1 MQRRRKIET
10 LDDQE
15 RTLQSHHLVITNGT
29 KALAVAGVM
38 GGADSEVTNETVN
51 VLIESAY
58 FAGQTVRRTSKDL
71 GLRSESSARFE
82 KESTQ
87 HVHLKQFNMQL
98 L

>member
-1 MQRRRKIET
+1 MIKNVRYKATT
-10 LDDQE
+10 LL
-15 RTLQSHHLVITNGT
+15 LQTAQ

-82 KESTQ
+82 KGIDPTRTFEAIQ
-87 HVHLKQFNMQL
+87 HAYCFNGKIRWR
-98 L
+98 

>member
-1 MQRRRKIET
+1 
-10 LDDQE
+10 
-15 RTLQSHHLVITNGT
+15 
-29 KALAVAGVM
+29 M

-82 KESTQ
+82 KESIQ
-87 HVHLKQFNMQL
+87 HVHLKQFNTQRFNGEICWR
-98 L
+98 